1 MPAESSTQTAA
12 SSCHSDR
19 DNLTVSSIPE
29 HIIFGRSSAMQYVRQ
44 AVEGVA
50 GESVPVLLLGER
62 GTGKEVIAR
71 EIHRRSP
78 WRSTPFVKLS
88 SVDSI
93 TALPTNT
100 RQDDNAVLPW
110 ANTQSTGSA
119 CTLFIEEVSQLS
131 LSLQA
136 RLLEFFY
143 DGSLNHSSR
152 ELADPQRARIIC
164 TSTRNLENEIASG
177 NFRLDLFYR
186 INVVA
191 IRLPALRSRK
201 EDIPDLAEY
210 FVESTCRQ
218 QNRSCQRLTLHLLQL
233 FSQHDWPGNIRE
245 LENFVR
251 TYVNSDGN
259 MELAEALLSKK
270 TKTAAHNQI
279 SERREHRIP
288 LKAYTRQ
295 LVEQAERDLILRVLR
310 QQQWNR
316 KETAK
321 VLQVS
326 YQTLLHKLKQ
336 TGLDRKCRTRP
347 GAADQVQE

>member
-1 MPAESSTQTAA
+1 MPAESSTQSAVTTPY
-12 SSCHSDR
+12 SGR
-19 DNLTVSSIPE
+19 GNLTADSIPE
-29 HIIFGRSSAMQYVRQ
+29 RIIFGRSSAMQHVRQ

-50 GESVPVLLLGER
+50 GESVPVLVLGER

-88 SVDSI
+88 SMDSI
-93 TALPTNT
+93 TALP
-100 RQDDNAVLPW
+100 RDMRPDDNALPPW
-110 ANTQSTGSA
+110 TNARFTSSA
-119 CTLFIEEVSQLS
+119 CTLFIEEVSELS
-131 LSLQA
+131 SSLQA
-136 RLLEFFY
+136 KLLEFFY
-143 DGSLNHSSR
+143 DGSLHQSNR
-152 ELADPQRARIIC
+152 ELSDPERARVVC
-164 TSTRNLENEIASG
+164 TSTRNLENEITSG

-186 INVVA
+186 INVVT
-191 IRLPALRSRK
+191 ISLPALCCRK

-210 FVESTCRQ
+210 FFELTCRERNRRCQ
-218 QNRSCQRLTLHLLQL
+218 QLTSHLLQL

-245 LENFVR
+245 LENCVR

-259 MELAEALLSKK
+259 IQLAETLLSKK
-270 TKTAAHNQI
+270 AKAAAHHKA
-279 SERREHRIP
+279 SERREHPIP

-310 QQQWNR
+310 QQRWNR

-336 TGLDRKCRTRP
+336 TGLDRKRRPRP
-347 GAADQVQE
+347 GAADQV